1 MFESPASTTRPML
14 SLDPWSADYGSAAEF
29 EDEDPDENLNF
40 EVDAA
45 VETADWTAGLTP
57 KALPFPETVAFVD
70 GVQRTESW
78 ARVDDEDSASV
89 AVLASVAVGRV
100 LSTSG
105 HAGISV
111 DYVTR
116 VLAVGGPTRAEPLVV
131 ARAQHPLVFEVARST
146 ETGRHGAMQAVAVRR
161 RDLEVA
167 SVAKHLATTP
177 LVIADGRLVELPRS
191 GNQLV
196 GMAKTLHQLYLSG
209 DQRALIPRLGTG
221 QRTPVFLIKLQDSR
235 DWRYSWFLRLP
246 YTRAIHHSYAGI
258 VRLEIPYTAT
268 VPYVEVADM
277 VSHNL
282 PRYASKPQHDPRAP
296 QNLLPVGGLE
306 RRLRHELGDPAF
318 IRRAIEDHLSREAS
332 A

>member
-1 MFESPASTTRPML
+1 MFESPASTSRPIL
-14 SLDPWSADYGSAAEF
+14 SLDPWSAAYGSAAEF
-29 EDEDPDENLNF
+29 EDEDPDETLNF
-40 EVDAA
+40 EVDHA
-45 VETADWTAGLTP
+45 VETTDWSVGLTP
-57 KALPFPETVAFVD
+57 KALAFPDTVAFVD

-78 ARVDDEDSASV
+78 ARADDEDSASV
-89 AVLASVAVGRV
+89 AVLASIGVGCV
-100 LSTSG
+100 LS
-105 HAGISV
+105 AGGRADVSV
-111 DYVTR
+111 DYVSR

-131 ARAQHPLVFEVARST
+131 QSAQHRLVFEVARST
-146 ETGRHGAMQAVAVRR
+146 ETGRHGAMQAVAIRR

-177 LVIADGRLVELPRS
+177 LVIADGRLVELTRS
-191 GNQLV
+191 TNQLV

-209 DQRALIPRLGTG
+209 DQRSLIPRLATG

-258 VRLEIPYTAT
+258 VRLEIPYKDAAS
-268 VPYVEVADM
+268 YVEVADM

-282 PRYASKPQHDPRAP
+282 PRFASKPQHDPRAP

-306 RRLRHELGDPAF
+306 RRLRHEMGDPAF
-318 IRRAIEDHLSREAS
+318 IRRAIEDHLTREAQP
-332 A
+332 